1 MKKMI
6 TIYILL
12 FSLFVSQLFGE
23 SNLDLFIEAW
33 GNEYSEQEI
42 NFIKELN
49 GDSQNGKVKE
59 IFFYDEKDLLVKKW
73 SGTWN
78 NHFDLLSFEYDIEQ
92 NIAERKVAE
101 GYEETLYFYDTQNRL
116 IRTTVTNSNEF
127 CNYIMMKKEPWSLE
141 EQKSVMG
148 MLFMI

>member
-6 TIYILL
+6 TIFILL

-49 GDSQNGKVKE
+49 GDWIPFNYLDWYKE
-59 IFFYDEKDLLVKKW
+59 GNL
-73 SGTWN
+73 
-78 NHFDLLSFEYDIEQ
+78 IE
-92 NIAERKVAE
+92 NFTCYKC
-101 GYEETLYFYDTQNRL
+101 F
-116 IRTTVTNSNEF
+116 
-127 CNYIMMKKEPWSLE
+127 K
-141 EQKSVMG
+141 
-148 MLFMI
+148 

>member
-6 TIYILL
+6 TIFILL

-49 GDSQNGKVKE
+49 GDSQMVR
-59 IFFYDEKDLLVKKW
+59 LKK
-73 SGTWN
+73 S
-78 NHFDLLSFEYDIEQ
+78 SF
-92 NIAERKVAE
+92 
-101 GYEETLYFYDTQNRL
+101 
-116 IRTTVTNSNEF
+116 
-127 CNYIMMKKEPWSLE
+127 MMKKICL
-141 EQKSVMG
+141 
-148 MLFMI
+148 

>member
-1 MKKMI
+1 MI
-6 TIYILL
+6 TIFILL

-92 NIAERKVAE
+92 NIAERKV
-101 GYEETLYFYDTQNRL
+101 LK
-116 IRTTVTNSNEF
+116 V
-127 CNYIMMKKEPWSLE
+127 MKKRFI
-141 EQKSVMG
+141 
-148 MLFMI
+148 FMTLKIV